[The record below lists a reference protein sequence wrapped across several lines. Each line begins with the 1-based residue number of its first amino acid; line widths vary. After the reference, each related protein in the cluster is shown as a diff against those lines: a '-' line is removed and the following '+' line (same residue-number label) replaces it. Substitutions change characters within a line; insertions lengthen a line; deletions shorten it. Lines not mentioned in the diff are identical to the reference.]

1 MLCVTWQSLQ
11 SRKGRRDKVSA
22 QRRGG
27 GEYGNEWWQDG
38 HLLKKQNSFD
48 DFASCAEFLNNAK
61 YTSPAK
67 LTIQVGTCACSYN
80 GF

>member
-1 MLCVTWQSLQ
+1 
-11 SRKGRRDKVSA
+11 VSA